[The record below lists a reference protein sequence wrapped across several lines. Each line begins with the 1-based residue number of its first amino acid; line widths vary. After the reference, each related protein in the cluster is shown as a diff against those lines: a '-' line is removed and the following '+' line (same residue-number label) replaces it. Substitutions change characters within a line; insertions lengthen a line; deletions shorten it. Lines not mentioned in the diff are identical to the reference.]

1 MAAVNHFNIDQGA
14 DCIIHFS
21 LKDKRGA
28 IDLTGYSAAMQIRRY
43 TFSQEAVDTLTT
55 CNGRLSIDAEAGRIT
70 ATFPHDIT
78 EKYPPDTMVYD
89 IELESDTGE
98 ITRIIEG
105 KVRVSPEV
113 TRVKC
118 KRET

>member
-1 MAAVNHFNIDQGA
+1 MAAVNHFNIDQGS
-14 DCIIHFS
+14 DCTITFA
-21 LKDKRGA
+21 LKDKNGP
-28 IDLTGYSAAMQIRRY
+28 IDLTGYTAAMQIRRF
-43 TFSQEAVDTLTT
+43 TFSQDAVDTLTT
-55 CNGRLSIDAEAGRIT
+55 CNGRLSIDAEGGKIT
-70 ATFPHDIT
+70 AKFPNAIT

-89 IELESDTGE
+89 IEIESDTGE